1 MEKKSK
7 YQAQMNYAKR
17 QGLVKIGFDDKKEVR
32 DEFKTVCEAQNK
44 AYSRVL
50 KDYVHDYIN
59 LRKNG
64 LKCAFCNEIIMDNDK
79 YLTIELDQLYY
90 VHEICRKEFLKNEDE
105 KLKAYKKQSIPLYK
119 IVDKI
124 EELEFSEELQ
134 NEYDKL
140 NGCEAVIQ
148 GYKELL
154 RENKVKGSMKDE

>member
-1 MEKKSK
+1 MENKSK

-32 DEFKTVCEAQNK
+32 DEFKSICEGQNK

-64 LKCAFCNEIIMDNDK
+64 LKCAFCNEIIKDNDK
-79 YLTIELDQLYY
+79 YLTIELDRLYY
-90 VHEICRKEFLKNEDE
+90 VHEICRKEFLKNEEDE

-119 IVDKI
+119 IVDKL
-124 EELEFSEELQ
+124 EELELSEELE
-134 NEYDKL
+134 NEY
-140 NGCEAVIQ
+140 NGLSGSEAVRKA
-148 GYKELL
+148 YKKLL
-154 RENKVKGSMKDE
+154 YGGMKDE